1 VIFAPDAL
9 NGRAIL
15 VTGASSGLGR
25 SAAQL
30 IARLGGK
37 VIATG
42 RDEARLDETVKSLD
56 GEGHRTLAGAI
67 GDADAATALTAE
79 AATGAGGLDG
89 IFHSAGAELVLPSR
103 LIKAKHVE
111 DVMGA
116 AFHGAFGV
124 CRAAAK
130 SGVMKP
136 GASIVLMSSAA
147 AARGRAGMAL
157 YSSAKAAIE
166 GLTRSMA
173 LELAV
178 KQVRVNALAAG
189 GVVTPMHE
197 RLSRTLS
204 PAGVDEYERAHP
216 LGFGAP
222 EDVANAAVF
231 LLSPGAAWV
240 TGAVWAV
247 DGGYTA
253 G

>member
-1 VIFAPDAL
+1 MIFASDAL
-9 NGRAIL
+9 KDRVVL

-25 SAAQL
+25 AAAQL
-30 IARLGGK
+30 IARLGGQ
-37 VIATG
+37 VVAAG
-42 RDEARLDETVKSLD
+42 RDEARLDETLKSLD
-56 GEGHRTLAGAI
+56 GAGHRAQVGAI
-67 GDADAATALTAE
+67 DDADAATALTAE
-79 AATGAGGLDG
+79 VAAAVGGLDG
-89 IFHSAGAELVLPSR
+89 VFHSAGAELVLPTR
-103 LIKAKHVE
+103 LIKAKHVD

-116 AFHGAFGV
+116 AFHGALGV

-147 AARGRAGMAL
+147 AGRGRAGMAL
-157 YSSAKAAIE
+157 YSAAKAGIE

-173 LELAV
+173 VELAP

-189 GVVTPMHE
+189 GVVTAMHE

-204 PAGVDEYERAHP
+204 QAGVDEYERAHP

-222 EDVANAAVF
+222 EDVANAAIF
-231 LLSPGAAWV
+231 LLSPGAGWV